1 MTDKKTKKALG
12 FKIGKVSH
20 FYDKIGVAIVDLTA
34 GLAVGEK
41 VKFAR
46 GGEDMFEQK
55 IDSIQIEHKKVD
67 SAKSGDVVGLKV
79 DETLKE
85 GTEVYKVG

>member
-1 MTDKKTKKALG
+1 MTDKKKKKALG

-20 FYDKIGVAIVDLTA
+20 YYDKIGVAIVDLTSN
-34 GLAVGEK
+34 LAKGDV

-55 IDSIQIEHKKVD
+55 VGSIQIEHKKVD

-85 GTEVYKVG
+85 GTEVYKVE